1 MFQFR
6 GFATVSTCL
15 QHVRLPHSDTYGSRF
30 VCNSP
35 YIFAA
40 YRVLRRLRE
49 PRHPPCALGSLPSL
63 CHTAFTCDRRFS
75 LNYRF
80 FYYSARSVPFET
92 SLRSFCSSPSL
103 VNELFIELAKFCN
116 LTKTTTQPI
125 PGSNRSLNPL
135 SGQKVYLLFII
146 PSFGAAKVSNQKI
159 HRQTFLTVFLK
170 FFLPQT
176 NQNPHFQ
183 SPLPQS
189 GRKGNPHSQST
200 KYFSKNFLKISSS
213 TKTSRPFTWPG
224 R

>member
-63 CHTAFTCDRRFS
+63 CHATFTCDRRFS

-80 FYYSARSVPFET
+80 FTTALTQFLSKPRFALFIPLPVLSMNFLLIQLNPKILLNQQRNHPRNRT
-92 SLRSFCSSPSL
+92 GLCAPKRAKRSFSLFTSP
-103 VNELFIELAKFCN
+103 
-116 LTKTTTQPI
+116 
-125 PGSNRSLNPL
+125 R
-135 SGQKVYLLFII
+135 
-146 PSFGAAKVSNQKI
+146 
-159 HRQTFLTVFLK
+159 
-170 FFLPQT
+170 
-176 NQNPHFQ
+176 
-183 SPLPQS
+183 S
-189 GRKGNPHSQST
+189 GRQ
-200 KYFSKNFLKISSS
+200 
-213 TKTSRPFTWPG
+213 R
-224 R
+224 